1 MAMPDYGPPDRTL
14 RAADADR
21 DAVAETLREQHLAG
35 RLDTDELQARIE
47 RSFDAKTYAELDV
60 LLADLPGEEPSARA
74 RTGSSRPPGVAFTAF
89 LPLVIVALVLSHGHA
104 LWLALPLAFF
114 WFVIRPLRW
123 QATSSGACR
132 SSWRASVPHA
142 SRS

>member
-35 RLDTDELQARIE
+35 RLDTDELQDRIE
-47 RSFDAKTYAELDV
+47 RCYASRTYAELDS
-60 LLADLPGEEPSARA
+60 LLADLPGEGPHARA
-74 RTGSSRPPGVAFTAF
+74 AAPTRRRRRPWLVAP
-89 LPLVIVALVLSHGHA
+89 LPLLPLLIVALALSHGRV

-114 WFVIRPLRW
+114 FFVVRPLRW
-123 QATSSGACR
+123 RAPAGIACGGR
-132 SSWRASVPHA
+132 HRGWL
-142 SRS
+142 